1 MSINEIEAKAKE
13 LKELQRMSEEL
24 NDEITAL
31 QDTIKTTMTERD
43 TDILI
48 AGAFKIS
55 WKPIESSR
63 LDTAAIKK
71 ELPELA
77 ARFTKTTTTRRFTVQ

>member
-1 MSINEIEAKAKE
+1 
-13 LKELQRMSEEL
+13 MSEEL